1 MYIDYPEGP
10 TGNVRTTFWFDK
22 NDLLSLDYQEY
33 ASIDYQK
40 YDGKEPRY
48 AVTTYRGGLEDII
61 LFSGTYES
69 CKNVYDG
76 LTSGLRLNATLC
88 SITTNGGVNIET
100 LDWKR

>member
-1 MYIDYPEGP
+1 MYIDYPESPAGYA
-10 TGNVRTTFWFDK
+10 RTTFWFDK

-61 LFSGTYES
+61 LFVGTYES
-69 CKNVYDG
+69 CKKVYDG
-76 LTSGLRLNATLC
+76 LVAGLRLNATLC
-88 SITTNGGVNIET
+88 SITTDGDVRKEILT
-100 LDWKR
+100 VSR